1 MFVHC
6 GGRGD
11 FNFRESED
19 KMLTRKDFKAIV
31 KIIKNNTVNKTTKRI
46 IDRGG
51 FTKDIADYLTT
62 QNPRFDRQKFLAA
75 CED

>member
-1 MFVHC
+1 
-6 GGRGD
+6 
-11 FNFRESED
+11 
-19 KMLTRKDFKAIV
+19 MLTRKDFKAIV